1 MTVLST
7 IREDPP
13 PPRWFTALFQGQT
26 HDWQRVKTPRVD
38 ALCCATPSFHLTGTG
53 DRQEIMLSLHPL
65 FFFFPFAALTMENT
79 ADVFPLCMQSDVS
92 GPVFY
97 RQRGERLQ
105 PHCRNTS
112 VGDGCVFRL
121 VVPLSQPQRK
131 PEHGPT
137 TREEEK
143 RSLLGCHSCVYIVMC
158 SESGACYDH
167 IAGENIQFIPQRL
180 LLQSKCWSR
189 SISSSSTLVEMKISS
204 QLSDRLLWSSV
215 QTFDRERLALVLV
228 NPSTFL
234 HASPQLLSC
243 LLWNVLQ
250 CFNSWPN
257 TYRNPIQSSW
267 MNKCWDMFVSSCWDF
282 NLTLCRCADGP
293 ALFRQQNPLYSV
305 KRSFSLLGSVA
316 TNKAKIED

>member
-13 PPRWFTALFQGQT
+13 PPLIYRLIPRADAWLAKGENTTRGRFVLRHTQFPSHRDG
-26 HDWQRVKTPRVD
+26 WQARDNAFVTP
-38 ALCCATPSFHLTGTG
+38 P
-53 DRQEIMLSLHPL
+53 

-137 TREEEK
+137 TREEKK

-180 LLQSKCWSR
+180 LLQSKCWFR

-228 NPSTFL
+228 IPRLFFTHLHNYLAACYEMYCNALTHDQIPTETQSNHHEWINAGTCLFL
-234 HASPQLLSC
+234 HVRISILCC
-243 LLWNVLQ
+243 LAALMVRL
-250 CFNSWPN
+250 CSG
-257 TYRNPIQSSW
+257 
-267 MNKCWDMFVSSCWDF
+267 NKIHFI
-282 NLTLCRCADGP
+282 
-293 ALFRQQNPLYSV
+293 ALRD
-305 KRSFSLLGSVA
+305 
-316 TNKAKIED
+316 KAKIED

>member
-13 PPRWFTALFQGQT
+13 SPPLIYRLIPRADAWLAKGENTTRGRFVLRHTQFPSHRDG
-26 HDWQRVKTPRVD
+26 WQARDNAFVTP
-38 ALCCATPSFHLTGTG
+38 P
-53 DRQEIMLSLHPL
+53 

-121 VVPLSQPQRK
+121 VVPLSQPRRK

-137 TREEEK
+137 TGEEKK

-180 LLQSKCWSR
+180 LLQSKCWFR

-228 NPSTFL
+228 IPRLFFTRHHETVST
-234 HASPQLLSC
+234 PQLLSC
-243 LLWNVLQ
+243 LLWNVL
-250 CFNSWPN
+250 
-257 TYRNPIQSSW
+257 
-267 MNKCWDMFVSSCWDF
+267 
-282 NLTLCRCADGP
+282 L
-293 ALFRQQNPLYSV
+293 
-305 KRSFSLLGSVA
+305 
-316 TNKAKIED
+316 